1 MLWARNLLF
10 LGFCAAGLAAVAGTL
25 FSTESISP
33 AEVWKVPSPKD
44 QTFQDTVAKV
54 NAEFRAAWH
63 KSGVNPVDQ
72 ADDLTVAR
80 RLALALA
87 GTIPSLEEIRRL
99 EALPED
105 DRQPTWVNALLE
117 DRRTSDYLAERYARQ
132 FVGVEEG
139 PFLLYRRRRFVA
151 WLADELHQGRP
162 LDQLCREVI
171 SAKGLWTDQPATNFV
186 TVALVQ
192 GQDNKPDV
200 NKLAGRVSR
209 AMLGIRLDCA
219 QCHDHPFN
227 DRWQQTD
234 FQHLA
239 AFFGETTPR
248 LTGIQ
253 DNGEGY
259 FLDEPENEER
269 KAVSAEVPFAPE
281 RLPDEGTLRSRL
293 AHWITHPGNKYFA
306 RAQVNRIWGLM
317 FGKPLVEPVDDLPLE
332 GPYPPGLETLA
343 DEFIRSGY
351 DWQRLIR
358 IIASCEVFQLESGTP
373 ADRADFELTDEHE
386 QHWAI
391 FPLVRLRPEQVVG
404 GLLQAASLK
413 TIDYDS
419 HILVRFARS
428 TGERDFLR
436 RYGDIGEDELS
447 TTTGTI
453 PQRLVL
459 LNGNL
464 VHEKINDNLVMNAS
478 TRIAA
483 LAPDDP
489 TAVET
494 AFLAVLTR
502 RPTLPEARHFV
513 NQLREVKNRGRSRV
527 LTDIYWVLLNGT
539 EFAWNH

>member
-1 MLWARNLLF
+1 MLRARNLLF
-10 LGFCAAGLAAVAGTL
+10 LGFCTAGLAAVAATL
-25 FSTESISP
+25 FRTESIAP
-33 AEVWKVPSPKD
+33 AEVWKVPRAED
-44 QTFQDTVAKV
+44 EAFQKTVSQV
-54 NAEFRAAWH
+54 NAEFRAAWEQA
-63 KSGVNPVDQ
+63 GVKPVDK
-72 ADDLTVAR
+72 ADDLLIAR

-99 EALPED
+99 EALPADE
-105 DRQPTWVNALLE
+105 RQTTWAGALLE
-117 DRRTSDYLAERYARQ
+117 DRRTADYLAERYARQ
-132 FVGVEEG
+132 FVGVEDG

-162 LDQLCREVI
+162 LDKICREVI

-186 TVALVQ
+186 TVSLIQAE
-192 GQDNKPDV
+192 DNKPDV

-227 DRWQQTD
+227 DRWAQED

-239 AFFGETTPR
+239 AFFGETVPR
-248 LTGIQ
+248 LTGVQ

-259 FLDEPENEER
+259 FISEPDSEER
-269 KAVSAEVPFAPE
+269 TAISAAVPFAPE
-281 RLPDEGTLRSRL
+281 RLPESGSLRNRL

-317 FGKPLVEPVDDLPLE
+317 FGQPLVDPVDDLPLE
-332 GPYPPGLETLA
+332 GPFPPGLETLS
-343 DEFIRSGY
+343 DEFIRSSY
-351 DWQRLIR
+351 DWQRLVR
-358 IIASCEVFQLESGTP
+358 IIARCEVFQLESSTP
-373 ADRADFELTDEHE
+373 AGQPDFELTAEHE

-428 TGERDFLR
+428 IGERDFVQ

-447 TTTGTI
+447 TTSGTI

-464 VHEKINDNLVMNAS
+464 VQEKISDNLVLNAS

-483 LAPDDP
+483 LAPDDRS
-489 TAVET
+489 AVET
-494 AFLAVLTR
+494 TFLAVLTR
-502 RPTLPEARHFV
+502 RPTTVEAKHFV
-513 NQLREVKNRGRSRV
+513 GKLQEVKNNARNRMI
-527 LTDIYWVLLNGT
+527 TDLYWVLLNGT